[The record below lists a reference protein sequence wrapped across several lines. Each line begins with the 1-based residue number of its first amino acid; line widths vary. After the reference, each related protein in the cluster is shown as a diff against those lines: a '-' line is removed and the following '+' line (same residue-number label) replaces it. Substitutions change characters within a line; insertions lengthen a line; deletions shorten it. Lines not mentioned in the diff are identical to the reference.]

1 MNAPANPAATVTAL
15 IADDE
20 PLLAQALQ
28 AELAAVWPAL
38 HVRAVAANG
47 RQALEQLVASP
58 VDIAFLDIRMPGLTG
73 LEVGQRIAATW
84 ADSAPARAL
93 VPAPLIVFVTAYGE
107 FALEAFESA
116 AVDYLIK
123 PVTRAR
129 LQACVARL
137 VQRLDER
144 RAASQGAQLQSLA
157 ELGERL
163 RALAGPQAA
172 PAPPAYLSV
181 IRAGV
186 GDLVRMIP
194 VPQVVLL
201 EAADKYVLVH
211 TDDGEALIRE
221 SLRELRDRLDP
232 ARFVQIHRSAI
243 VNLEAVE
250 VARRDDHGKTVL
262 ELRGVEVRPVV
273 SRQFAAMFKA
283 M

>member
-1 MNAPANPAATVTAL
+1 MNAPANAAATVTAL

-129 LQACVARL
+129 LQAWPNLASACGRWPGH
-137 VQRLDER
+137 R
-144 RAASQGAQLQSLA
+144 RRRHRPLICRSFAPGLA
-157 ELGERL
+157 IWCG
-163 RALAGPQAA
+163 
-172 PAPPAYLSV
+172 
-181 IRAGV
+181 
-186 GDLVRMIP
+186 
-194 VPQVVLL
+194 
-201 EAADKYVLVH
+201 
-211 TDDGEALIRE
+211 
-221 SLRELRDRLDP
+221 
-232 ARFVQIHRSAI
+232 
-243 VNLEAVE
+243 
-250 VARRDDHGKTVL
+250 
-262 ELRGVEVRPVV
+262 
-273 SRQFAAMFKA
+273 
-283 M
+283 